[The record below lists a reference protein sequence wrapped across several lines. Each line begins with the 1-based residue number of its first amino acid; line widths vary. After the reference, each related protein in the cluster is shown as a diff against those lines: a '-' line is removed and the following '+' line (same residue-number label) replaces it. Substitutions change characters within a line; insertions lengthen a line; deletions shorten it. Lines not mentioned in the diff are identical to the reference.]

1 MMEVGNGLND
11 TEGRTHFSMWA
22 ILAAP
27 LIAGNDLR
35 SMSATT
41 KTTLTNAE
49 VIAVDQDPLGIAGA
63 AGRDAGHE
71 PAGLVEDAVG
81 DEHARGGAVQ
91 PRLVGR
97 VDHRAVERARHP
109 DGSRDGARSL
119 EPHRSRIV
127 HRLVHGV
134 VGAEPRR
141 RDAQGG
147 QLALMRRIRQSRG
160 RYWMFIDFTSQAL
173 SVQ

>member
-35 SMSATT
+35 SMSAAT
-41 KTTLTNAE
+41 KATLTNAE
-49 VIAVDQDPLGIAGA
+49 VIAVDQDPMGA
-63 AGRDAGHE
+63 QGRRGRDAGHE
-71 PAGLVEDAVG
+71 PRGLVEDAVG
-81 DEHARGGAVQ
+81 HEHARGGAAQ
-91 PRLVGR
+91 PRLGGG
-97 VDHRAVERARHP
+97 VDHRSVERARHP
-109 DGSRDGARSL
+109 DGRRHGARSL

-134 VGAEPRR
+134 VRAEPRR
-141 RDAQGG
+141 RHAQGH
-147 QLALMRRIRQSRG
+147 QLALTRP
-160 RYWMFIDFTSQAL
+160 
-173 SVQ
+173 